1 VKTIPHSSG
10 AAPSRLA
17 YWFVA
22 AIAVLLV
29 IFAISE
35 IPWAPVRFAAATAPV
50 HAVLPMVESP
60 SRVDGDASGNGVPDA
75 SAVFRGRETQ
85 PEEPAPTF

>member
-1 VKTIPHSSG
+1 MKTIPHSSG
-10 AAPSRLA
+10 AAPSRPA

-29 IFAISE
+29 VFAISE
-35 IPWAPVRFAAATAPV
+35 IPWPPVRLAAAPPPV
-50 HAVLPMVESP
+50 HAVLPLVASP
-60 SRVDGDASGNGVPDA
+60 SRVDGDAPGTGVPDA